1 MKTSDI
7 VRNKINRFAKGYVFT
22 YDDFED
28 EVKQADALKKVLQ
41 RMADSGEIKRLS
53 KGRFYKPK
61 EGITGT
67 LNPDEYEIVKDLL
80 EEDGKPIGYLTGLSI
95 FNRFGLTTQ
104 VSNVIQIGSNVDKKN
119 RKRGKYKI
127 KFIRQWNP
135 IRKDN
140 IYLLQ
145 ILDCIRFI
153 KRIPDASVNESFQR
167 ILTLIKN
174 LEEKDRKT
182 LARLAQKYPPSA
194 RALTG
199 AMLEKSGEDELA
211 EKLFNTLRATTVFN
225 INISDHLIENKEK
238 WKIKN
243 MPERHLFIS
252 TGRNEM

>member
-1 MKTSDI
+1 MKISDI
-7 VRNKINRFAKGYVFT
+7 VRNRINRFAKGYVFT

-28 EVKQADALKKVLQ
+28 KVEHVDALKKVLQ

-67 LNPDEYEIVKDLL
+67 LHPDEYEIVKDLL
-80 EEDGKPIGYLTGLSI
+80 EEDGKPIGYLTGVSI

-140 IYLLQ
+140 IYFLQ
-145 ILDCIRFI
+145 LLDCIRLI

-182 LARLAQKYPPSA
+182 LVRLAQKYPPSA

-199 AMLEKSGEDELA
+199 AMLEKLGNNELA
-211 EKLFNTLRATTVFN
+211 EMLFNTLRSTSTFN
-225 INISDHLIENKEK
+225 INISDEFIENKKK
-238 WKIKN
+238 WRIQ
-243 MPERHLFIS
+243 
-252 TGRNEM
+252 